1 KKQEIDS
8 TSKDQR
14 PLLSPAQAR
23 REGQRPFCPPGR
35 LHGFGAR
42 HYGQRQNWCLRPVR
56 LDNFTFWLVVGERYL
71 P

>member
-1 KKQEIDS
+1 EKVRNRLHG
-8 TSKDQR
+8 KDQR

-23 REGQRPFCPPGR
+23 RERPKAVLSPRR

-42 HYGQRQNWCLRPVR
+42 HYRQRQNWCLWPVR